1 MVAGRPTVVIVD
13 DSDQLRRL
21 VRSRLER
28 SGLFDVVGEGRDG
41 TEAIGLAYQHR
52 PDLLL
57 LDTSMPAMDGL
68 EALPGILE
76 ISPGTRVVMYTGFEE
91 PSLAEVAR
99 ELGAADFIAKSH
111 PIDRVPERL
120 AEVVGVPV
128 RPPRTPPLTAVGP
141 RSERTEEDQ
150 QILAD
155 HLGRFRDIFDVAA
168 IGMATLTLN
177 GSVVGA
183 NRALS
188 SMFLARPSELV
199 GVDYGRLTSGKGAQ
213 FDEALEAIRRGEDSF
228 TFEHQLAGYSTP
240 QVARATLSPVQDS
253 EGSPLFAFL
262 QVQDITAQRSAE
274 DRFRRSEERFRL
286 LISAVEEYAIFMLDT
301 QGRVMS
307 WNAGAQRI
315 KGYRAEEIV
324 GQHFRV
330 FYPAEQQRIR
340 HPEDELRMALRDGS
354 YAEEGWRIRKDG
366 GRFWASVVITAVF
379 DDAGRHVGFA
389 KVTRD
394 QTERRRAEEGRER
407 LLDQQRR
414 LLAVT
419 GHELGTPTAVID
431 ATVESVL
438 TDGELSEQDRARLL
452 TEVRTSTR
460 RLQNLSADLLTASR
474 LDAGSLILRPSP
486 TTLESVLQG
495 AADRA
500 RIAAPGVDV
509 RVSGDLDAE
518 LTVDAVRIG
527 QAVDNLI
534 SNALRHGRPPVLVEG
549 HVTPPDTDRVIIEV
563 SDAGSG
569 VDAQI
574 RDRLFDRFV
583 VGSRAGGAG
592 LGLYIVQEVSRLH
605 GGEAR
610 YEPPSDELPGR
621 FVLDLPR
628 HATAA

>member
-1 MVAGRPTVVIVD
+1 MIVD

-21 VRSRLER
+21 VTSRLER

-41 TEAIGLAYQHR
+41 TEAIGLAYQHQ
-52 PDLLL
+52 PDLVL

-76 ISPGTRVVMYTGFEE
+76 VSPGSRVVMYTGFEE

-111 PIDRVPERL
+111 PIERIPERL
-120 AEVVGVPV
+120 AEVVGVPA
-128 RPPRTPPLTAVGP
+128 RPRTPPLAAVTP
-141 RSERTEEDQ
+141 RTERNEQDQ

-177 GSVVGA
+177 GTVVRA
-183 NRALS
+183 NRALAS
-188 SMFLARPSELV
+188 LFLAQPHELV
-199 GVDYGRLTSGKGAQ
+199 GVDYGRLTSGRGAQ
-213 FDEALEAIRRGEDSF
+213 FDEALESIKRGEDSF
-228 TFEHQLAGYSTP
+228 AFEHQVAGYSTP
-240 QVARATLSPVQDS
+240 QIARATLAPVHDS
-253 EGSPLFAFL
+253 EGVPLFAFL
-262 QVQDITAQRSAE
+262 QVQDITAQRAAE

-286 LISAVEEYAIFMLDT
+286 LVSAVQEYAIFMLDT
-301 QGRVMS
+301 EGRVIS

-324 GQHFRV
+324 GKHFRV
-330 FYPAEQQRIR
+330 FYPEQQQRIR
-340 HPEDELRMALRDGS
+340 HPEDELRIALQRGS

-379 DDAGRHVGFA
+379 DDAGKHVGFA

-394 QTERRRAEEGRER
+394 QTERRLAEEGRER
-407 LLDQQRR
+407 VLEQQLR

-438 TDGELSEQDRARLL
+438 GDDQLSEKERTRLL

-460 RLQNLSADLLTASR
+460 RLQNLSSDLLTASR
-474 LDAGSLILRPSP
+474 IDAGSLTLRPSP
-486 TTLESVLQG
+486 TTLASVLHG

-500 RIAAPGVDV
+500 RIAAPAADV
-509 RVSGDLDAE
+509 RVSGDLDAD
-518 LTVDAVRIG
+518 LTVDPVRIG

-534 SNALRHGRPPVLVEG
+534 GNALRHGRPPVLVEG
-549 HVTPPDTDRVIIEV
+549 RIAPADPDRVIIKV
-563 SDAGSG
+563 SDSGPG
-569 VDAQI
+569 VDQEI

-583 VGSRAGGAG
+583 AGTRAGGAG
-592 LGLYIVQEVSRLH
+592 LGLYVVQEVSRLH

-610 YEPPSDELPGR
+610 YEPPAEEHPGG
-621 FVLDLPR
+621 FVLEIPR
-628 HATAA
+628 HAQSESS